1 MSAQSDHVF
10 VPSLQE
16 QPSFDK
22 KTFMGYMKGYMKA
35 LTPLLPE
42 DRQEQFKKD
51 VTEAAKFL
59 ISKLKDLQL

>member
-1 MSAQSDHVF
+1 MPAQSDHVF

-16 QPSFDK
+16 QPSFEK
-22 KTFMGYMKGYMKA
+22 KGFMGYMKGYMKA
-35 LTPLLPE
+35 LAPLLPE